1 VLSEKLLRY
10 QKDQGPPKMA
20 SFRHA
25 RLYIKA
31 LECVQLGDSNMN
43 CYEVCLAMLGEASA
57 KLLRLSLER
66 DGMGLADREAA
77 EAAMVTAEN
86 IVDDDVG
93 DCVSDSTLV
102 TIQGTGMKHGR
113 PTTSRDKP
121 PYEQPKKKSRFCIIC
136 KGEGHKSTT
145 CPIRGD
151 LPNPPRKLPKCSRC
165 GVLGHRKNVC
175 GNPAK
180 P

>member
-1 VLSEKLLRY
+1 
-10 QKDQGPPKMA
+10 MA

-43 CYEVCLAMLGEASA
+43 CYEVCLVMLGEVSA

-77 EAAMVTAEN
+77 EAAVVTAEN

-93 DCVSDSTLV
+93 DCVSDST
-102 TIQGTGMKHGR
+102 
-113 PTTSRDKP
+113 
-121 PYEQPKKKSRFCIIC
+121 
-136 KGEGHKSTT
+136 
-145 CPIRGD
+145 
-151 LPNPPRKLPKCSRC
+151 
-165 GVLGHRKNVC
+165 
-175 GNPAK
+175 
-180 P
+180 